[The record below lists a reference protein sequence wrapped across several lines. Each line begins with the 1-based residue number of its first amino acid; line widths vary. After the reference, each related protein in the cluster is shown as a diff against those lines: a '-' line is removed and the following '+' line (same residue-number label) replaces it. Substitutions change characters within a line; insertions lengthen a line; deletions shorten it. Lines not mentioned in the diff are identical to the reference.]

1 MKIAFVTRSLEPGGA
16 ERQLTALSGGL
27 KAAGCDVSVLT
38 FYGGGALERVLKENG
53 VPIVY
58 LDKGGRWDV
67 LGFLSRLRRSLHQ
80 LRPDVIYSCLPGPNI
95 CTVIVRPFLGGRPR
109 LVFRIAASY
118 VDLARYDLVTRLSY
132 WIEQRLARFCDMVIS
147 NSEAGVRYARN
158 RGFPE
163 RILLLLPNGFD
174 IHYFKPGESG
184 RRALRERWGVPNG
197 APLIGLVARLDPMK
211 DHMTFIKAAALLA
224 RDRQDIRFVCV
235 GGGDP
240 AYAET
245 LRAAAR
251 RAGLTDR
258 LVWAGET
265 DDMPAVYNAVDI
277 ATCSSYGEGFPN
289 VIGEA
294 MACGTPCVVTDV
306 GDNATIVGDTG
317 EVVPPNS
324 PESLATG
331 WRLMLER
338 MDARPEA
345 LRDRARTRIVESY
358 SMEKLVADTLDALER
373 LLQRSR
379 RSSARA

>member
-38 FYGGGALERVLKENG
+38 FYGRGALERVLNESG
-53 VPIVY
+53 VPIVH

-67 LGFLSRLRRSLHQ
+67 LGFLARLRRSLQQ
-80 LRPDVIYSCLPGPNI
+80 LKPDVIYSCLPGPNI
-95 CTVIVRPFLGGRPR
+95 CTVIVRPSLGWRPR

-118 VDLARYDLVTRLSY
+118 VDLTRYDLVTRLSY
-132 WIEQRLARFCDMVIS
+132 RIEQRLARFCDLVIS

-163 RILLLLPNGFD
+163 RTLVLLPNGFD
-174 IHYFKPGESG
+174 THIFKPEESG
-184 RRALRERWGVPNG
+184 RRVLRKRWRVADG

-211 DHMTFIKAAALLA
+211 DHMTFIEAAALLA

-245 LRAAAR
+245 LREAAR
-251 RAGLTDR
+251 RAGMANR
-258 LVWAGET
+258 LIWAGEAE
-265 DDMPAVYNAVDI
+265 DMPAVYNAVDI

-306 GDNATIVGDTG
+306 GDNAKIVGDTG
-317 EVVPPNS
+317 EVVTPNS

-331 WRLMLER
+331 WRRMLDR
-338 MDARPEA
+338 LDARPEA
-345 LRDRARTRIVESY
+345 LRDRVRARIVESY
-358 SMEKLVADTLDALER
+358 SMETLVADTLDTLER
-373 LLQRSR
+373 LLQKSR
-379 RSSARA
+379 GTSVRA